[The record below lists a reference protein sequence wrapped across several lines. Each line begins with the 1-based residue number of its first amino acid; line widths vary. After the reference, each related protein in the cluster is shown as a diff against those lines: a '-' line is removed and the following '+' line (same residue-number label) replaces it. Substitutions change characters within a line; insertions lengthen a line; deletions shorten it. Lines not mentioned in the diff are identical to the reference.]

1 MREYKFRGLKKDGE
15 WVYGYLVV
23 NTYTTALHGTHKSY
37 SIHSEGTAYVVD
49 PETVGQMIAERDGV
63 EYFEGD
69 TVKYISKEQTGT
81 RVKYKRRGYDTY
93 AEYSDIEV
101 TGVIARGEH
110 DGMLTWIVKTDQCT
124 KYESYFWGEGRRSD
138 QPRIITNN
146 LTKPFSAKR
155 KYEIVGS
162 PHLLEQGE
170 KE

>member
-1 MREYKFRGLKKDGE
+1 MARAIRFRGRRKDNGEWIYGWLVIQPDGTAFISQFYKRGE
-15 WVYGYLVV
+15 WV
-23 NTYTTALHGTHKSY
+23 
-37 SIHSEGTAYVVD
+37 EVD
-49 PETVGQMIAERDGV
+49 PETVGQMVDERDGV

-81 RVKYKRRGYDTY
+81 RVKYKRRGYDSF

-101 TGVIARGEH
+101 TGVITRGEH

-124 KYESYFWGEGRRSD
+124 KYESYFWGEGKRSD
-138 QPRIITNN
+138 KPRIITNN
-146 LTKPFSAKR
+146 LTKPFSIKR

-170 KE
+170 KG